1 MLKALS
7 KKFLYLIF
15 TFNFTNNSTIIDEK
29 ISSKIP
35 KEIYLEFQKDEN
47 IFLKDTINIFLYRSF
62 YTLVFI
68 TIAIN
73 IIGLYAIEK
82 NNFYKDNYLNS
93 KYVLPLIFIS
103 QLLFNII
110 APLKLNFF
118 KFKITWFIIN
128 NFINFTHIFYLWNL
142 RKLNLEY
149 QNLYFA
155 NTIIYLIISNV
166 IIATASLDN
175 KLKLDVNK
183 LIKELDMDD
192 NLNNNLFI

>member
-15 TFNFTNNSTIIDEK
+15 TFNFTNNSTIINEK

-62 YTLVFI
+62 YTLIFI

-82 NNFYKDNYLNS
+82 NSFYKDNYLNS

>member
-15 TFNFTNNSTIIDEK
+15 TFNFTNNSTIINEK

-47 IFLKDTINIFLYRSF
+47 IFLKDTIDIFLYRSF
-62 YTLVFI
+62 YTLIFI
-68 TIAIN
+68 TMAIN
-73 IIGLYAIEK
+73 ITGLYIIEK

-128 NFINFTHIFYLWNL
+128 NFINFAHIFYLLNL

-149 QNLYFA
+149 QNVYIA
-155 NTIIYLIISNV
+155 NTIIYLIISN
-166 IIATASLDN
+166 IIIVTASLDN

-192 NLNNNLFI
+192 NSNINLFI